1 MSNSGRPHG
10 LQHARLPCP
19 SLSPRVCTHSCPLH
33 QWCHPTISSSDALF
47 SFCSQ
52 SSPASGTFPMSQL
65 FPADDQNT
73 GVSTSSSVLSM
84 SMQHWFPLRATDFDY
99 LAIQGTHKSSPAP
112 LLESINSSS
121 LHLLYNPVLH
131 RFPARKQ
138 TSSDLMVAVTIRSDL
153 RVQEEE
159 ICYEFHRFH
168 IYLPW
173 SNGAGCHD
181 LSFCNIWF

>member
-1 MSNSGRPHG
+1 MDCSMPGLSVPHH
-10 LQHARLPCP
+10 LLKFAQVHVHC
-19 SLSPRVCTHSCPLH
+19 
-33 QWCHPTISSSDALF
+33 ISDAIQPSHLLMP
-47 SFCSQ
+47 
-52 SSPASGTFPMSQL
+52 SSPAFNLSQQETFPVSQL
-65 FPADDQNT
+65 FASSDQNT
-73 GVSTSSSVLSM
+73 GSFSLSI
-84 SMQHWFPLRATDFDY
+84 SPYEYSGLIAFRVDWLDL
-99 LAIQGTHKSSPAP
+99 LAVQDSQESSPAP

-168 IYLPW
+168 IYLP
-173 SNGAGCHD
+173 
-181 LSFCNIWF
+181 